1 MILYL
6 FLWCCVQCGFLNYT
20 IINESLLFFL
30 IYPLLAF
37 LLFFAI
43 QYLYCLIFKW
53 KWLGNLF
60 SIILIVEEA
69 VMAALAFVATW
80 NLMHIYATIYLIG
93 PFACIAGAVVARLVN
108 RWICKKKE
116 KKAQALNPAQ

>member
-1 MILYL
+1 MIAGL
-6 FLWCCVQCGFLNYT
+6 FLCCCCYLLLNFT
-20 IINESLLFFL
+20 NLSVFL
-30 IYPLLAF
+30 IYPLLAV

-43 QYLYCLIFKW
+43 QYLFCLIFKW

-69 VMAALAFVATW
+69 AVAAFVFVSSW
-80 NLMHIYATIYLIG
+80 NLLHIHATIYLIG
-93 PFACIAGAVVARLVN
+93 PFACIAGAVVARLVH